1 MLSEADL
8 KALSEAKRLL
18 ERPNVMLR
26 TLNRLGVPVEMGIK
40 MLPAPVAQRV
50 AAISRHALT
59 RSLRAALM
67 TLDGRQRLKPP
78 RRLAHKGAVILSGG
92 IGGVFGLPA
101 LAIELPISTTIMFR
115 AIADLA
121 RSFGEDLEHPET
133 LVQCL
138 QVFAL
143 GGRSSSDDAA
153 ENAYFV
159 VRAAMADQ
167 VSRASVYLAKTAGTD
182 AARTS
187 APVVARFIE
196 TVAARFGV
204 VVSEK
209 VAAAAVPAIGALG
222 GATVNAIFMD
232 HYQKVA
238 WGHFQVR
245 SLERLYGN
253 EAVLDAWQTQV
264 ARE

>member
-1 MLSEADL
+1 MLSESDL
-8 KALSEAKRLL
+8 KALWEAKRLL
-18 ERPNVMLR
+18 ERPNMMLKVLN
-26 TLNRLGVPVEMGIK
+26 TLGLPIEQGVK
-40 MLPAPVAQRV
+40 MLPAPVANRV
-50 AAISRHALT
+50 ASISRHALT
-59 RSLRAALM
+59 RSLKAALM
-67 TLDGRQRLKPP
+67 TLDGRQTLKPP
-78 RRLAHKGAVILSGG
+78 SRLAHKGAVILSGG
-92 IGGVFGLPA
+92 IGGAFGLPA

-121 RSFGEDLEHPET
+121 RSFGEDLQKPET
-133 LVQCL
+133 LVECL

-153 ENAYFV
+153 EDAYLV

-167 VSRASVYLAKTAGTD
+167 VTRASVYLAKSAGTD

-187 APVVARFIE
+187 APVVARLIE

-209 VAAAAVPAIGALG
+209 VAAAAIPAIGALG

-245 SLERLYGN
+245 SLERRYGD
-253 EAVLDAWQTQV
+253 EAVLEAWRTPP
-264 ARE
+264 RRG